1 MKKIKTVQQMAN
13 KIKCL
18 QKMIVCEHCGKVMFV
33 RVNSIRRLCL
43 DCVIKNLHS
52 PEVVQKQ
59 AESHSESSKDHNY
72 HKKGNKYLHREI
84 AEEILG
90 RPLEPGEI
98 VHHIDGNRHNND
110 PENLMVMTQ
119 SEHMKLHNQERRER
133 KAQLALACATI

>member
-1 MKKIKTVQQMAN
+1 MKKIKTVQNMAK

-18 QKMIVCEHCGKVMFV
+18 QKIVVCEHCGKVMFV

-43 DCVIKNLHS
+43 DCIIKNLHTQ
-52 PEVVQKQ
+52 EVMQKQ
-59 AESHSESSKDHNY
+59 AESHSKCAKSY
-72 HKKGNKYLHREI
+72 HKKQGNKYVHREV
-84 AEEILG
+84 AEAMLG

-98 VHHIDGNRHNND
+98 VHHRDGNPHNND